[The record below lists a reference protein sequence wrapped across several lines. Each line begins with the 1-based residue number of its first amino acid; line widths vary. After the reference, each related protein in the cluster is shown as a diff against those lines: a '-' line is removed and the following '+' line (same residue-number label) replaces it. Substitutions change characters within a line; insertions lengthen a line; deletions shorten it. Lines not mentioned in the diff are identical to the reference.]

1 MIDAYCF
8 SELHDLHSIII
19 PKQILGI
26 DEAAFYD
33 CQSLECIVFECE
45 SCKFGADVFSWCENL
60 RDVVLPRNQQKIPI
74 GIFKHCN
81 HLQTIHIQDNVCEI
95 ESYAFAYCE
104 RLRDLTIPDQVKEI
118 TLEQFYDSKNVS
130 LTYHGKKYTY
140 NDLEVYNSFT

>member
-1 MIDAYCF
+1 MITQGQHLFEVIDDDIKNGTFTMPDEINMIDAYCF

-60 RDVVLPRNQQKIPI
+60 RDVVLPRNQQRFQEGFLNIAIICRQFTSQITFVKL
-74 GIFKHCN
+74 N
-81 HLQTIHIQDNVCEI
+81 HMLLHIV
-95 ESYAFAYCE
+95 
-104 RLRDLTIPDQVKEI
+104 
-118 TLEQFYDSKNVS
+118 
-130 LTYHGKKYTY
+130 
-140 NDLEVYNSFT
+140 NDFET